1 MRRDTVAYAAR
12 RATRETPS
20 SPFIHSFI
28 HSFIHETESGETHR
42 ENVRARDTG
51 PLGGL
56 AFFHPTDRNLG
67 IARLAPEAPR
77 RACVVPADR
86 PQRRARTTV
95 AAHYIRHFPSC
106 PHGAPPEPGPLRC
119 ARATALVPP
128 SPRPPP
134 DATKP
139 GARRLPASGGGAK
152 ARAGA
157 HVIQRARARSAARAG
172 GRASARVSQRTA
184 RRAPCRIARDRAPRR
199 VANASRRV
207 AWPRQFV
214 SRAVAGPLVGAF
226 SQPPRWFF
234 SRDAKTSAAL

>member
-1 MRRDTVAYAAR
+1 MIPHERTLRRRAR
-12 RATRETPS
+12 RARQARWRRVLIYTSSSVIKPPPVVARAKRTRRS
-20 SPFIHSFI
+20 
-28 HSFIHETESGETHR
+28 
-42 ENVRARDTG
+42 
-51 PLGGL
+51 L
-56 AFFHPTDRNLG
+56 AKYWRQKCPTDRE
-67 IARLAPEAPR
+67 IA
-77 RACVVPADR
+77 
-86 PQRRARTTV
+86 QSSARTSVAEASVTSPIPLLTRAHHV
-95 AAHYIRHFPSC
+95 AAHYTRHFPPC